1 MLSSTASSGTH
12 TATKT
17 SGIPLVQGKHPSR
30 RPICAKTS
38 SRVNTSGRNASK
50 TGDDVGEEATANGS
64 KRRVAEV
71 SFKRAV
77 LDLVKLKKD
86 VQELEV
92 EGEVV
97 EKARTLGEAMAFAEW
112 FRTLAF
118 VLASADLLPVLN
130 ELWGGTEE
138 GKMVMSA
145 VVGGSVGLGFALFN
159 SIAQRRL
166 WSSPKKSLNVV
177 ITGSTRGIGKA
188 LAREFLKTG
197 DKVFITASSGKG
209 VQEALTC
216 FRSDL
221 QRWGMNANMVVGTEC
236 DVSSPAGIARLTS
249 LAKGQMGQVDVWV
262 NCAGYSGSFQDFTDI
277 SYPSIAQVVNTNL
290 LGSIL
295 CTRNAIKLMETQA
308 EGGHIFN
315 TEGAGSDFSATP
327 KYAAYGATKAA
338 ITQFTLSVQSELKE
352 RNPAIGIHTVQ
363 PGMVLTKLLLEG
375 ATVENKQFFNIL
387 CEQPETVAAFL
398 VPRMRTVVARKQKR
412 AKVTYLTMARALER
426 LLTAP
431 SRFGRFF
438 DEQGTRVYP
447 SEEDRIYGSFSK
459 VTARLADNARDR
471 TKHLATLYSICMAI
485 SFFLM
490 ETRV

>member
-1 MLSSTASSGTH
+1 MLPSPTSTAVHPAKLQAVSLIQGN
-12 TATKT
+12 AV
-17 SGIPLVQGKHPSR
+17 PL
-30 RPICAKTS
+30 RPPRAKTS
-38 SRVNTSGRNASK
+38 SRASASGEDSSK
-50 TGDDVGEEATANGS
+50 VGHRVDEEAKQKRR
-64 KRRVAEV
+64 KRRVAEI

-86 VQELEV
+86 VQDMDMED
-92 EGEVV
+92 EVV
-97 EKARTLGEAMAFAEW
+97 EKARTIGETVAFAEW
-112 FRTLAF
+112 FRIAAF

-145 VVGGSVGLGFALFN
+145 VVGGSVGLGFAVFN
-159 SIAQRRL
+159 AIAKRRL
-166 WSSPKKSLNVV
+166 WSSPKKPLNVV

-188 LAREFLKTG
+188 LAREFLKAG
-197 DKVFITASSGKG
+197 DKVFVTSSSSKG
-209 VQEALTC
+209 VQGALSC

-221 QRWGMNANMVVGTEC
+221 QRWGMSPSMVLGTEC
-236 DVSSPAGIARLTS
+236 DVSSPAGVARLTS
-249 LAKGQMGQVDVWV
+249 LAKSQLGQVDVWV
-262 NCAGYSGSFQDFTDI
+262 NCAGYSGSFQSFTDM
-277 SYPSIAQVVNTNL
+277 SEPSMSQVVTTNL
-290 LGSIL
+290 LGAML
-295 CTRNAIKLMETQA
+295 CTRNAIKLMKTQPH
-308 EGGHIFN
+308 GGHVFN

-352 RNPAIGIHTVQ
+352 SNSQVGVHTVQ
-363 PGMVLTKLLLEG
+363 PGMVLTNLLLDG

-412 AKVTYLTMARALER
+412 AKVTYLTTTRALER
-426 LLTAP
+426 FLTAP

-438 DEQGTRVYP
+438 DEQGSRVYP
-447 SEEDRIYGSFSK
+447 SEEDRIYGPFSK

-471 TKHLATLYSICMAI
+471 SKHLAMLYSICMAI
-485 SFFLM
+485 SFLLM